1 LPLTGWTRQ
10 TSIESGAWG
19 ERELH
24 PVDIPATLGLDRGV
38 WYCIRQGVRGVVV
51 HDEAGRPRVYV
62 VCEPASHYYRT
73 MTRSEWMPALVGEW
87 I

>member
-1 LPLTGWTRQ
+1 L
-10 TSIESGAWG
+10 E
-19 ERELH
+19 
-24 PVDIPATLGLDRGV
+24 RGV
-38 WYCIRQGVRGVVV
+38 WYAIRQGVHGVVV

-73 MTRSEWMPALVGEW
+73 MTRSVWMPALVGER